1 MHKNP
6 FITIITVTFNAEK
19 VINKTL
25 KSLQKQTYQDFEH
38 LVIDG
43 KSKDDTLKIIN
54 HFSLPQTHIIS
65 ESDKGL
71 YDAMNKG
78 LRLAKGKY
86 VLFLN
91 AGDAFHSNDTLSN
104 YAEQAKKNADIIY
117 GDTVIV
123 SPEGEVLGPRHLSV
137 PDNLTNKS
145 FANGMLICHQAFM
158 VKKELVSEYNLRYRF
173 SADYDWCI
181 RSIKQS
187 NPSKRIN
194 LHQVTIDY
202 LSEGLTDKNKWK
214 SLRERFKIMSHHYG
228 FIPTLFNHFRFVIRA
243 ATRGSI

>member
-1 MHKNP
+1 MNNEP
-6 FITIITVTFNAEK
+6 LISVITVTYNAAS
-19 VINKTL
+19 VIDKTM
-25 KSLQKQTYQDFEH
+25 KSLDIQTFKDFEH

-78 LRLAKGKY
+78 LRLAKGKF

-117 GDTVIV
+117 GNTVIV
-123 SPEGEVLGPRHLSV
+123 SREGEVLGPRHLSV
-137 PDNLTNKS
+137 PDKLTNKS

-158 VKKELVSEYNLRYRF
+158 VKKELASEYNLRYRF

-181 RSIKQS
+181 RSIKKS

-194 LHQVTIDY
+194 LNQVTIDY

>member
-1 MHKNP
+1 MNNEP
-6 FITIITVTFNAEK
+6 LISVITVTYNAAS
-19 VINKTL
+19 VIDKTM
-25 KSLQKQTYQDFEH
+25 KSLDIQTFKDFEH

-78 LRLAKGKY
+78 LRLAKGKF

-123 SPEGEVLGPRHLSV
+123 APEGEVLGPRHLSV
-137 PDNLTNKS
+137 PDKLTNKS

-158 VKKELVSEYNLRYRF
+158 VKKELASEYNLRYRF

-181 RSIKQS
+181 RSIKKS

-194 LHQVTIDY
+194 LNQVTIDY

>member
-1 MHKNP
+1 MNNEP
-6 FITIITVTFNAEK
+6 LISVITVTYNAAS
-19 VINKTL
+19 VIDKTM
-25 KSLQKQTYQDFEH
+25 KSLDIQTFKDFEH

-78 LRLAKGKY
+78 LRLAKGKF

-137 PDNLTNKS
+137 PDKLTNKS

-158 VKKELVSEYNLRYRF
+158 IKKELASEYNLRYRF

-181 RSIKQS
+181 RSIKKS

-194 LHQVTIDY
+194 LNQVTIEY